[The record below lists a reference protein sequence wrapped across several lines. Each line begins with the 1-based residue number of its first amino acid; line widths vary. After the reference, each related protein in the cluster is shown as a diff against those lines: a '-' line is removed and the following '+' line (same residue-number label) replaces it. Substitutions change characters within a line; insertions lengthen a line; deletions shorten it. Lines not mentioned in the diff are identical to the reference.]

1 MHDPMFE
8 DNFGSYVIN
17 EFCTLL
23 RSIYDF
29 PGLQYSTYLWI
40 IKLNF
45 FPRLLCFF
53 LFQVFERRQTLS
65 FCPVCFR
72 AGKFDLKRKALSL
85 NLHKFVF
92 FFLRLTVC
100 REIGKE
106 LESGLNLVWL
116 FIQLLFENKK
126 IKTAALKSS

>member
-1 MHDPMFE
+1 MILCLRP
-8 DNFGSYVIN
+8 NFGSYVIN
-17 EFCTLL
+17 EFCTLS

-65 FCPVCFR
+65 FCPICFR

-92 FFLRLTVC
+92 FSKIDCLQRNWKG
-100 REIGKE
+100 IGKWSKFS
-106 LESGLNLVWL
+106 LIIHSAVIWK
-116 FIQLLFENKK
+116 QENQNYS
-126 IKTAALKSS
+126 IEE

>member
-1 MHDPMFE
+1 MLRTSLLKYMILCLRP
-8 DNFGSYVIN
+8 NFGSYVIN

-40 IKLNF
+40 TKLNF

-53 LFQVFERRQTLS
+53 LFQVFERWQTLS
-65 FCPVCFR
+65 FCPICFR

-85 NLHKFVF
+85 NLNKFVF
-92 FFLRLTVC
+92 FFSKILCWVQICTINNQPSWLSAEKLERNWRLV
-100 REIGKE
+100 
-106 LESGLNLVWL
+106 
-116 FIQLLFENKK
+116 
-126 IKTAALKSS
+126 